1 MGFYLEAE
9 RRLQIFRVQRKR
21 ELRLGL
27 VMDLGD
33 SEV

>member
-9 RRLQIFRVQRKR
+9 RRLPIYRVQRKH

>member
-9 RRLQIFRVQRKR
+9 RRLPIYRVQRK
-21 ELRLGL
+21 LRLGL